1 MNLSERMKSKDELWC
16 PLNGEMICMRLNED
30 TGVAKTPCAHYNP
43 KTDEC
48 FHVEAAR
55 AQVKA
60 AGELSLISQ
69 TLECETIN
77 ICWRER

>member
-1 MNLSERMKSKDELWC
+1 VNLSERMKSKDELWC

-43 KTDEC
+43 ETDEC

-55 AQVKA
+55 
-60 AGELSLISQ
+60 
-69 TLECETIN
+69 
-77 ICWRER
+77 RR